1 MMRQNKDQIGIF
13 PNFADVMK
21 QYEGKLA
28 GILGTIIIHLIGGII
43 FMSVKLSSL
52 YNENRSEFVVEF
64 EQERDYVE
72 EELIEVPVTLEQLF
86 ENDERY
92 LDIIK
97 NIANQ
102 DVADIDPMELQD
114 RVKEELIASGMLGED
129 NFIDE
134 QKNTIEEL
142 DEGDTAIESSP
153 EEKDSIAI
161 KKSANELAAM
171 YQGPTRIN
179 YNLENRYHL
188 KLPIPI
194 YKCENSGL
202 IIINILVDQKGR
214 ITDYS
219 LDEESSS
226 TSDECLLEAAI
237 SSIQRTRFNP
247 DNKAPKKQAGYISF
261 EFVAQ

>member
-1 MMRQNKDQIGIF
+1 MMRQNKDQKGIF

-21 QYEGKLA
+21 QYEGRLA

-114 RVKEELIASGMLGED
+114 RVKEELIASGLLGED

-134 QKNTIEEL
+134 QKNTIEEM
-142 DEGDTAIESSP
+142 DEGDTAIEASP
-153 EEKDSIAI
+153 EENDSIAI

-179 YNLENRYHL
+179 YKLENRYHL

-214 ITDYS
+214 ITDYT
-219 LDEESSS
+219 LDAESSS

-237 SSIQRTRFNP
+237 SSIKRTRFNP
-247 DNKAPKKQAGYISF
+247 DSKAPKKQAGFISF